1 MFLTSQVELTFGDL
15 GFVVNVPNNEQIT
28 AIYQKSQEIF
38 KKSDVLPSDFSAM
51 AEIVTPCLA
60 GVPDIWES
68 LPDISKDRLLFEIAK
83 FLINESLTV
92 PELKK
97 K

>member
-1 MFLTSQVELTFGDL
+1 MFLTSQVELSFGDL

-51 AEIVTPCLA
+51 AEIVTPCLG

-68 LPDISKDRLLFEIAK
+68 LPGISKDRLLFEIAK